1 MERRLVPCR
10 PWLTSHR
17 VQVLKHIQDVVD
29 KFCKHVG
36 KLKGLPQSTID
47 TMNGKIFCF
56 GSYALGVHGPC
67 ESMPWPLTST
77 AADAPLLSF

>member
-1 MERRLVPCR
+1 MHR
-10 PWLTSHR
+10 PSQLTQHR
-17 VQVLKHIQDVVD
+17 VRVLRHIQEVVD

-47 TMNGKIFCF
+47 TMSGKIFCF

-67 ESMPWPLTST
+67 KSTRFGHATSKLMPASSL
-77 AADAPLLSF
+77 

>member
-1 MERRLVPCR
+1 MDTYLACR
-10 PWLTSHR
+10 PSQLTRHR
-17 VQVLKHIQDVVD
+17 VRVLKHIQEVVD

-47 TMNGKIFCF
+47 TMCGKIFCF

-67 ESMPWPLTST
+67 ESSSCLLTPLK
-77 AADAPLLSF
+77 ADVS

>member
-1 MERRLVPCR
+1 V
-10 PWLTSHR
+10 R
-17 VQVLKHIQDVVD
+17 VLRHIQEVVD

-47 TMNGKIFCF
+47 TMSGKIFCF

-67 ESMPWPLTST
+67 KL
-77 AADAPLLSF
+77 